1 MKEHRAGLGTPIPY
15 LRRVKR
21 VVVTVIGFTVLII
34 GFFGIVLPLVPAFIL
49 IPAGLAI
56 LATEFVWAR
65 RWVKRA
71 RAMFQPEEGR
81 RTDAEIKEDV
91 KSVRGGQR

>member
-1 MKEHRAGLGTPIPY
+1 MEESRVGLDTPIPY

-21 VVVTVIGFTVLII
+21 VVVAVIGFTVLII
-34 GFFGIVLPLVPAFIL
+34 GFLGVVLPLVPAFIL

-71 RAMFQPEEGR
+71 RAMLQREQGG
-81 RTDAEIKEDV
+81 DAEVV
-91 KSVRGGQR
+91 KSKDPKAAREG